1 MMTLFFGGLLL
12 AGFAFFAL
20 MAALIVFVIKSAIAL
35 ILLPFRLLF
44 WGIGAV
50 FAMVG
55 VVIAMAVGLAVIL
68 APLIPLALF
77 VGLIYGVY
85 RLTRRPAVA

>member
-12 AGFAFFAL
+12 AGFAFFAVI
-20 MAALIVFVIKSAIAL
+20 AALIAFVVKSAVAL
-35 ILLPFRLLF
+35 VLLPFRLLF
-44 WGIGAV
+44 WALGAV

-55 VVIAMAVGLAVIL
+55 VVFALAVGLAVIL
-68 APLIPLALF
+68 APLVPLALF

>member
-12 AGFAFFAL
+12 AGFAFFV
-20 MAALIVFVIKSAIAL
+20 MIAALVAFVVKSAVAL

-50 FAMVG
+50 FALVG

-77 VGLIYGVY
+77 LGLIYGLY